1 MGREK
6 TRAGAGSIRLGGL
19 RHGDGPAQMNAD
31 RGRVRRAVAALAI
44 LGALTHFIG
53 LGYPRQVVFDEAT
66 FGRYVAAYCCT
77 GERIFDVH
85 PPHGKLL
92 IAAVAWAGGFDG
104 KFTFE
109 RIGLPY
115 GDTPVVAL
123 RAVPAIAGLLIPP
136 LFLLLLLELGA
147 SFPAALLGGILLLLD
162 NALLLETKII
172 VWDGVLVASTLA
184 ALVCFFAALRHGGVG
199 WRLIAAGALAGLA
212 VGCKT
217 TGLAVPA
224 LMGICLLFGVG
235 GARGAFSRRM
245 GQAAL
250 LTLSGGVVYL
260 AGWWIHWAVL
270 TEPGPADAFYATTG
284 RFIDDFLTMHQAM
297 IRENVRLAATH
308 PDSSAPWT
316 WPLMK
321 VAPYFWQGE
330 GASTYLVGN
339 PVVWWGSSLAVVL
352 ILAFTILRGP
362 LGLSRRAIGNPA
374 AKPWL
379 ALTAYA
385 IAYAPLL
392 PVGRV
397 LFLYHYLTPLTFAVA
412 FVLLWLDRFGWTRV
426 GGIGDQRPSYFAVLV
441 LAVLGFLVTS
451 PLTYGFS
458 AGGYDE
464 WLAAFVRSWR

>member
-1 MGREK
+1 
-6 TRAGAGSIRLGGL
+6 
-19 RHGDGPAQMNAD
+19 MNAGRD
-31 RGRVRRAVAALAI
+31 RVRWAVAALAI
-44 LGALTHFIG
+44 AGAMTHFIG

-66 FGRYVAAYCCT
+66 FGKYVAAYCCT

-92 IAAVAWAGGFDG
+92 IAAAAWAGGFDG
-104 KFTFE
+104 TFTFDH
-109 RIGLPY
+109 IGLPY
-115 GDTPVVAL
+115 GDTPVIAL
-123 RAVPAIAGLLIPP
+123 RAVPAIAGMLIAP

-147 SFPAALLGGILLLLD
+147 SFPAALLGGILLVLD
-162 NALLLETKII
+162 NAILLETKII

-184 ALVCFFAALRHGGVG
+184 ALVCFFAALRHGGMG
-199 WRLIAAGALAGLA
+199 WRLVAAGALAGLA

-224 LMGICLLFGVG
+224 LMGICLAFGVG
-235 GARGAFSRRM
+235 GARGTFSRRVT
-245 GQAAL
+245 QAVVLAL
-250 LTLSGGVVYL
+250 AGGVVYL
-260 AGWWIHWAVL
+260 AGWWIHWKVL
-270 TEPGPADAFYATTG
+270 TEPGMADGFYTTTG
-284 RFIDDFLTMHQAM
+284 RFIDDLLTMHQAM

-308 PDSSAPWT
+308 PDASAPWT

-330 GASTYLVGN
+330 GASIYLVGN
-339 PVVWWGSSLAVVL
+339 PIVWWGSSLVAVAVL
-352 ILAFTILRGP
+352 LFTVGRGP
-362 LGLSRRAIGNPA
+362 MGLRPPA
-374 AKPWL
+374 PVNRQAKPWL

-412 FVLLWLDRFGWTRV
+412 FVLLWLDRFGWTRE
-426 GGIGDQRPSYFAVLV
+426 GNIRDQRRSYFVV
-441 LAVLGFLVTS
+441 LALAVIGFLAVS

>member
-1 MGREK
+1 
-6 TRAGAGSIRLGGL
+6 
-19 RHGDGPAQMNAD
+19 MNAD
-31 RGRVRRAVAALAI
+31 PGRVRRAVGALAI
-44 LGALTHFIG
+44 AGALTHFIG

-92 IAAVAWAGGFDG
+92 IAVAAWAGGFDG
-104 KFTFE
+104 KFTFDH
-109 RIGLPY
+109 IGLPY
-115 GDTPVVAL
+115 EDTPVVAL

-162 NALLLETKII
+162 NAILLETKII
-172 VWDGVLVASTLA
+172 VWDGVLVASTLG
-184 ALVCFFAALRHGGVG
+184 ALACFFAAMRQGGVG
-199 WRLIAAGALAGLA
+199 WRLAAAGALAGFA

-224 LMGICLLFGVG
+224 LMGVCLVFGVG
-235 GARGAFSRRM
+235 GARGPLSGRIR
-245 GQAAL
+245 QAAL
-250 LTLSGGVVYL
+250 IALTGSMVYL

-270 TEPGPADAFYATTG
+270 TEPGIADGFYTTTG
-284 RFIDDFLTMHQAM
+284 RFVDDFLTMHRAM

-308 PDSSAPWT
+308 PDASAPWT

-330 GASTYLVGN
+330 GASIYLVGN
-339 PVVWWGSSLAVVL
+339 PVVWWGSSLAVVA
-352 ILAFTILRGP
+352 ILAFTFLRSP
-362 LGLSRRAIGNPA
+362 LGLRRPATVNPA

-412 FVLLWLDRFGWTRV
+412 FVLLWLDRCGWTRS
-426 GGIGDQRPSYFAVLV
+426 GGLRDQRRSYFAVLG
-441 LAVLGFLVTS
+441 LALLGFLAVS

-458 AGGYDE
+458 AGSYDE

>member
-1 MGREK
+1 
-6 TRAGAGSIRLGGL
+6 
-19 RHGDGPAQMNAD
+19 MNDD

-44 LGALTHFIG
+44 AGALTHFIG

-66 FGRYVAAYCCT
+66 FGKYVAAYCCT

-92 IAAVAWAGGFDG
+92 IAVAAWADGFDG
-104 KFTFE
+104 KFTFDH
-109 RIGLPY
+109 IGLPY

-136 LFLLLLLELGA
+136 LFLLLLLEFGA
-147 SFPAALLGGILLLLD
+147 SFPAALLGGILLLVD
-162 NALLLETKII
+162 NAFLLETKII

-184 ALVCFFAALRHGGVG
+184 ALVCFFVAMRRGSVAWFV
-199 WRLIAAGALAGLA
+199 AAGGLAGLA

-224 LMGICLLFGVG
+224 LMAICLLFGVG
-235 GARGAFSRRM
+235 GARGAFGRRM

-250 LTLSGGVVYL
+250 LAVSGGVVYL

-270 TEPGPADAFYATTG
+270 TEPGIADGFYTTTG

-297 IRENVRLAATH
+297 IRENIRLAATH
-308 PDSSAPWT
+308 PDASAPWT

-330 GASTYLVGN
+330 GASIYLVGN
-339 PVVWWGSSLAVVL
+339 PVVWWGSSAAVAA
-352 ILAFTILRGP
+352 ILLFTIVKGP
-362 LGLSRRAIGNPA
+362 LGLRLPA
-374 AKPWL
+374 AANVQAKPWL

-412 FVLLWLDRFGWTRV
+412 FVLLWLDRFGWTRP
-426 GGIGDQRPSYFAVLV
+426 GRLSEQRFSYFAVLGF
-441 LAVLGFLVTS
+441 AVLGFLVTS